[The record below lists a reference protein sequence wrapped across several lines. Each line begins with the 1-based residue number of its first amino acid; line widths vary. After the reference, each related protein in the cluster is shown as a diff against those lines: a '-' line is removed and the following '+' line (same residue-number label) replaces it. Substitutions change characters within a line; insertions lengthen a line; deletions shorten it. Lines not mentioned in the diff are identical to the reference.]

1 MSRNAVIVVGLA
13 LALVAIGVVM
23 LYSATAVMAEKSPKY
38 NDSTWFLKRQ
48 LVWVLLGIAA
58 MIVTARV
65 PYTFWDRWR
74 LPVLIGALVLL
85 GLVFVPH
92 VGVSLNAARRWIRVG
107 GFFFQP
113 SEAAKIAIAVF
124 LAGFAAKDPERM
136 KKFFK
141 GFVPAFAT
149 LGLCCAMI
157 IIEPDIGTSVFV
169 ALVMTLMLLVAGVRT
184 MHLAPCVVLA
194 GCLASYYAMT
204 HTEHVQARLD
214 TWFHPE
220 RDPLG
225 AGHQILQSLIAL
237 GSGSWLGEGL
247 GRGITKLY
255 FLPEAHSDFIFP
267 VIGEELGFVGT
278 TFVMLLYMGLG
289 WGGFRIMNA
298 AKDRFGF
305 LLSFAL
311 TTYIILQA
319 AMNVAVVTAAIP
331 TKGIPLPFVSAGGSS
346 VLFTLAGVGML
357 VSVANASERGT
368 CPEGERA
375 SCLPAAD
382 GRGWAC
388 NDTHSPST
396 TARNRIRIRVL
407 V

>member
-1 MSRNAVIVVGLA
+1 MSRNAVIVIGLS
-13 LALVAIGVVM
+13 LALVAVGVVM
-23 LYSATAVMAEKSPKY
+23 LYSATAVMAEKSAKY

-58 MIVTARV
+58 MIITARV
-65 PYTFWDRWR
+65 PYQFWDRWR
-74 LPVLIGALVLL
+74 APVLLGALALL

-124 LAGFAAKDPERM
+124 LAGFAAKDPERLR
-136 KKFFK
+136 KFLK

-157 IIEPDIGTSVFV
+157 IVEPDIGTSVFV
-169 ALVMTLMLLVAGVRT
+169 ALVMTLMLIVAGVRAV
-184 MHLAPCVVLA
+184 HLVPCVAAAGVLVA
-194 GCLASYYAMT
+194 YYAMT
-204 HTEHVQARLD
+204 HTEHFRVRFEA
-214 TWFHPE
+214 WWYPE

-225 AGHQILQSLIAL
+225 KGHQIIQSLMAL
-237 GSGSWLGEGL
+237 GAGGWTSDGL
-247 GRGITKLY
+247 GRGTAKLY

-278 TFVMLLYMGLG
+278 TCILLLYAALG
-289 WGGFRIMNA
+289 FGGYRIMRQA
-298 AKDRFGF
+298 RDRFGF
-305 LLSFAL
+305 LLAFAL

-319 AMNVAVVTAAIP
+319 AMNVAVVTAAMP

-368 CPEGERA
+368 CPQGDGA
-375 SCLPAAD
+375 SCSPGAAPAVTSFPA
-382 GRGWAC
+382 
-388 NDTHSPST
+388 
-396 TARNRIRIRVL
+396 
-407 V
+407 

>member
-13 LALVAIGVVM
+13 LALVAVGVVM
-23 LYSATAVMAEKSPKY
+23 LYSATAVMAEKSLKY
-38 NDSTWFLKRQ
+38 GDSTWFLKRQ
-48 LVWVLLGIAA
+48 LLWVLLGVAA

-65 PYTFWDRWR
+65 PYNFWDRWR
-74 LPVLIGALVLL
+74 VPVLLGSLVLL

-92 VGVSLNAARRWIRVG
+92 VGVSLNAAHRWIRVG

-113 SEAAKIAIAVF
+113 SEAAKVAIAVF
-124 LAGFAAKDPERM
+124 LAGFAAKDPERL

-141 GFVPAFAT
+141 GFIPAFAT

-169 ALVMTLMLLVAGVRT
+169 ALVMTLMLIVAGVR
-184 MHLAPCVVLA
+184 MIHLVPCAVAA
-194 GCLASYYAMT
+194 GCLAAWYAMT

-214 TWFHPE
+214 TWMHPE
-220 RDPLG
+220 HDPLG
-225 AGHQILQSLIAL
+225 KGHQILQSLMAL
-237 GSGSWLGEGL
+237 GAGGWMGEGL
-247 GRGITKLY
+247 GRGTAKLY

-278 TFVMLLYMGLG
+278 VCILLLYVALG
-289 WGGFRIMNA
+289 FGGYAIMRR

-319 AMNVAVVTAAIP
+319 AMNVAVVTAAMP

-357 VSVANASERGT
+357 VNIANASERGT
-368 CPEGERA
+368 CPEGESA
-375 SCLPAAD
+375 SCSPVGAPAV
-382 GRGWAC
+382 
-388 NDTHSPST
+388 TSSP
-396 TARNRIRIRVL
+396 A
-407 V
+407 

>member
-1 MSRNAVIVVGLA
+1 MSRNLEYRMSRNAVIVIA
-13 LALVAIGVVM
+13 LSLMLVAVGVVM

-38 NDSTWFLKRQ
+38 SDSTWFLKRQ

-74 LPVLIGALVLL
+74 TPVLMGALILL

-113 SEAAKIAIAVF
+113 SEAAKIAVAVF

-136 KKFFK
+136 KKFLK

-157 IIEPDIGTSVFV
+157 IIEPDIGTSVFI
-169 ALVMTLMLLVAGVRT
+169 AAVMTCMLVVSGVRAA
-184 MHLAPCVVLA
+184 HLAPCIVVA
-194 GCLASYYAMT
+194 GCLASYYAVT
-204 HTEHVQARLD
+204 HTEHVMARLH
-214 TWFHPE
+214 TYQHPE
-220 RDPLG
+220 ADPLG
-225 AGHQILQSLIAL
+225 KGHQILQSLIAL
-237 GSGSWLGEGL
+237 GSGGWAGEGL
-247 GRGITKLY
+247 GRGIAKLY
-255 FLPEAHSDFIFP
+255 FLPEAHSDFILP

-278 TFVMLLYMGLG
+278 VSMVLMYMTLG
-289 WGGFRIMNA
+289 FFGYRIMVR

-305 LLSFAL
+305 LLAFSL

-368 CPEGERA
+368 CPEGDGA
-375 SCLPAAD
+375 SCLPAA
-382 GRGWAC
+382 APAA
-388 NDTHSPST
+388 TSSP
-396 TARNRIRIRVL
+396 A
-407 V
+407 

>member
-1 MSRNAVIVVGLA
+1 MSRNAVIVIGIA
-13 LALVAIGVVM
+13 LALVAVGLVM
-23 LYSATAVMAEKSPKY
+23 LYSATAVMAEKSAKY
-38 NDSTWFLKRQ
+38 DDSTWFLKRQ
-48 LVWVLLGIAA
+48 LLWVLLGVAA

-74 LPVLIGALVLL
+74 IPLLLGSIILL

-92 VGVSLNAARRWIRVG
+92 VGVTLNGAHRWIRVG
-107 GFFFQP
+107 PWFFQP
-113 SEAAKIAIAVF
+113 SEAAKMAVAVF
-124 LAGFAAKDPERM
+124 LAGFAAKDPERL
-136 KKFFK
+136 KRFFR
-141 GFVPAFAT
+141 GFVPAFSI
-149 LGLCCAMI
+149 LGFCCAMI
-157 IIEPDIGTSVFV
+157 IVEPDIGTSVFI
-169 ALVMTLMLLVAGVRT
+169 AAVMTMMLVVAGVRT
-184 MHLAPCVVLA
+184 LHLAPCIVLA
-194 GCLASYYAMT
+194 GCLISYYAMT

-214 TWFHPE
+214 TYFHPE
-220 RDPLG
+220 HDPLG
-225 AGHQILQSLIAL
+225 KGHQILQSLIAL

-247 GRGITKLY
+247 GRGTSKLY

-267 VIGEELGFVGT
+267 VIGEELGFIGT
-278 TFVMLLYMGLG
+278 TVVMLLFMALG
-289 WGGFRIMNA
+289 VAGYRIMFR

-368 CPEGERA
+368 CPEGESA
-375 SCLPAAD
+375 SCSPVGAPAV
-382 GRGWAC
+382 
-388 NDTHSPST
+388 TSSP
-396 TARNRIRIRVL
+396 A
-407 V
+407 

>member
-1 MSRNAVIVVGLA
+1 MSRNAIIVVGLA
-13 LALVAIGVVM
+13 LALVAVGVVM
-23 LYSATAVMAEKSPKY
+23 LYSATAVMAERSPKY

-65 PYTFWDRWR
+65 PYPFWERWR
-74 LPVLIGALVLL
+74 TPVLIGALLLL

-124 LAGFAAKDPERM
+124 LAGFAAKDPDRM
-136 KKFFK
+136 KKFFR
-141 GFVPAFAT
+141 GFVPAFGV

-169 ALVMTLMLLVAGVRT
+169 AMVMTCMLVVAGVRAV
-184 MHLAPCVVLA
+184 HVVPCIAAA
-194 GCLASYYAMT
+194 GCLVAYYAMS
-204 HTEHVQARLD
+204 HTEHFMARWETFL
-214 TWFHPE
+214 HPE
-220 RDPLG
+220 RDARG
-225 AGHQILQSLIAL
+225 KGHQIIQSLMAL
-237 GSGSWLGEGL
+237 GSGGLWGAGL
-247 GRGITKLY
+247 GRGTAKLY

-267 VIGEELGFVGT
+267 VIGEELGFVGAT
-278 TFVMLLYMGLG
+278 LMVLLYVAMGFAG
-289 WGGFRIMNA
+289 YGIMRR

-305 LLSFAL
+305 LLAFSL

-319 AMNVAVVTAAIP
+319 AMNVAVVTAAMP

-357 VSVANASERGT
+357 VSIANASERGT
-368 CPEGERA
+368 WPEGVGA
-375 SCLPAAD
+375 SCSPAA
-382 GRGWAC
+382 APAV
-388 NDTHSPST
+388 TSSP
-396 TARNRIRIRVL
+396 A
-407 V
+407 

>member
-13 LALVAIGVVM
+13 LALVAVGAVM

-38 NDSTWFLKRQ
+38 ADSTWFLKRQ

-65 PYTFWDRWR
+65 PISFWEKWR
-74 LPVLIGALVLL
+74 VPVLIGALALL
-85 GLVFVPH
+85 GLVFVPG
-92 VGVSLNAARRWIRVG
+92 VGASLNGARRWIRVS

-136 KKFFK
+136 KKFLR
-141 GFVPAFAT
+141 GFVPAFAA
-149 LGLCCAMI
+149 LGLCCGMI

-169 ALVMTLMLLVAGVRT
+169 AMVMTMMLVVSGVRAAHLVPCIAVAGG
-184 MHLAPCVVLA
+184 LIA
-194 GCLASYYAMT
+194 YYGMT
-204 HTEHVQARLD
+204 HTEHFMIRIDNWL
-214 TWFHPE
+214 HPE
-220 RDPLG
+220 KDPRGKGL
-225 AGHQILQSLIAL
+225 QILQSLMAL
-237 GSGSWLGEGL
+237 GAGGWTGEGL
-247 GRGITKLY
+247 GRGTAKLY

-278 TFVMLLYMGLG
+278 VAVLCLYAGLG
-289 WGGFRIMNA
+289 FGGFRIMYR

-305 LLSFAL
+305 LLAFSI

-319 AMNVAVVTAAIP
+319 AMNVAVVTAAMP

-357 VSVANASERGT
+357 VSIANASERGT
-368 CPEGERA
+368 WREGESA
-375 SCLPAAD
+375 SCSPAAVP
-382 GRGWAC
+382 AV
-388 NDTHSPST
+388 TSSP
-396 TARNRIRIRVL
+396 A
-407 V
+407 

>member
-1 MSRNAVIVVGLA
+1 MSRNAVIVVALS

-23 LYSATAVMAEKSPKY
+23 LYSATAVMAEKSPRY

-65 PYTFWDRWR
+65 PYTFWERWR
-74 LPVLIGALVLL
+74 IPVLIGALVLL

-136 KKFFK
+136 KKFLK

-157 IIEPDIGTSVFV
+157 IVEPDVGTSVFV
-169 ALVMTLMLLVAGVRT
+169 AIVMTSMLVVAGVR
-184 MHLAPCVVLA
+184 AA
-194 GCLASYYAMT
+194 YYAVT
-204 HTEHVQARLD
+204 HTDHVMARLE
-214 TWFHPE
+214 TWLHPE

-225 AGHQILQSLIAL
+225 KGHQILQSKMAL
-237 GSGSWLGEGL
+237 GAGGLWGEGL
-247 GRGITKLY
+247 GRGLAKLY

-267 VIGEELGFVGT
+267 VIGEELGFIGT
-278 TFVMLLYMGLG
+278 TFVVLLYVALG
-289 WGGFRIMNA
+289 FAGYAIMRRT
-298 AKDRFGF
+298 KDRFGF
-305 LLSFAL
+305 LLAFSL

-319 AMNVAVVTAAIP
+319 AMNVAVVTAAMP

-357 VSVANASERGT
+357 VSIANASERGT
-368 CPEGERA
+368 CPEGDGA
-375 SCLPAAD
+375 SCLPAVVPA
-382 GRGWAC
+382 A
-388 NDTHSPST
+388 TSSP
-396 TARNRIRIRVL
+396 A
-407 V
+407 

>member
-13 LALVAIGVVM
+13 LALVAVGVVM
-23 LYSATAVMAEKSPKY
+23 LYSATAVMAEKSPRY

-74 LPVLIGALVLL
+74 TPVLLGAFVLL

-92 VGVSLNAARRWIRVG
+92 LGVSLNAARRWIRVG

-113 SEAAKIAIAVF
+113 SEAAKIAIAIF

-136 KKFFK
+136 KKFLK
-141 GFVPAFAT
+141 GFVPAFAV

-157 IIEPDIGTSVFV
+157 IIEPDIGTSVFI
-169 ALVMTLMLLVAGVRT
+169 AAVMTCMLIVAGVRPA
-184 MHLAPCVVLA
+184 HLVPCAVLA

-204 HTEHVQARLD
+204 HTEHVMVRLE
-214 TWFHPE
+214 TWLHPE

-225 AGHQILQSLIAL
+225 KGHQILQSKMAL
-237 GSGSWLGEGL
+237 GAGGVWGEGL
-247 GRGITKLY
+247 GRGLAKLY

-267 VIGEELGFVGT
+267 VIGEEMGFAGT
-278 TFVMLLYMGLG
+278 TFMIILYVALG
-289 WGGFRIMNA
+289 FAGYAIMRR

-305 LLSFAL
+305 LLAFSL

-368 CPEGERA
+368 CPEGDRV
-375 SCLPAAD
+375 SCSPVGAPAV
-382 GRGWAC
+382 
-388 NDTHSPST
+388 TSSP
-396 TARNRIRIRVL
+396 A
-407 V
+407 

>member
-48 LVWVLLGIAA
+48 LIWVLLGVGA

-65 PYTFWDRWR
+65 PYTFWERWR
-74 LPVLIGALVLL
+74 APVLIGALVLL

-124 LAGFAAKDPERM
+124 LAGFAAKDPERL
-136 KKFFK
+136 KKFLR

-157 IIEPDIGTSVFV
+157 IVEPDIGTSVFV
-169 ALVMTLMLLVAGVRT
+169 ALVMTLMLIVAGVR
-184 MHLAPCVVLA
+184 MVHLAPCVMIAGTLA
-194 GCLASYYAMT
+194 AYYALT
-204 HTEHVQARLD
+204 HTEHFAARFEGWL
-214 TWFHPE
+214 HPE
-220 RDPLG
+220 HDPKG
-225 AGHQILQSLIAL
+225 KGHQLIQSLMAL
-237 GSGSWLGEGL
+237 GSGGWLGEGL
-247 GRGITKLY
+247 GRGTAKLY

-267 VIGEELGFVGT
+267 VIGEELGFLGT
-278 TFVMLLYMGLG
+278 TTVLMLYAAFGAFG
-289 WGGFRIMNA
+289 YRIMHA

-305 LLSFAL
+305 LLAFSL

-319 AMNVAVVTAAIP
+319 AMNVAVVTAAMP

-368 CPEGERA
+368 CPEGGSA
-375 SCLPAAD
+375 SCSPAA
-382 GRGWAC
+382 APAA
-388 NDTHSPST
+388 TSSP
-396 TARNRIRIRVL
+396 A
-407 V
+407 

>member
-1 MSRNAVIVVGLA
+1 MSRILGYRMSRNAVLVVALA
-13 LALVAIGVVM
+13 LALVAVGVVM
-23 LYSATAVMAEKSPKY
+23 LYSATAVMAERSPKY

-74 LPVLIGALVLL
+74 VPVLIGALVFL

-124 LAGFAAKDPERM
+124 LAGFAAKDPERL
-136 KKFFK
+136 KKFLK

-149 LGLCCAMI
+149 LGLCCGMI
-157 IIEPDIGTSVFV
+157 IIEPDIGTSVFI
-169 ALVMTLMLLVAGVRT
+169 ALVMTCMLIVAGVRT
-184 MHLAPCVVLA
+184 VHLAPCIAVA
-194 GCLASYYAMT
+194 GGLVAYYAMT
-204 HTEHVQARLD
+204 HTEHFMVRWETFL
-214 TWFHPE
+214 HPE
-220 RDPLG
+220 RDPRG
-225 AGHQILQSLIAL
+225 KGHQILQSLLAL
-237 GSGSWLGEGL
+237 GSGGWTGEGL
-247 GRGITKLY
+247 GRGTAKLY

-278 TFVMLLYMGLG
+278 TFMVLLYAALG
-289 WGGFRIMNA
+289 FAGYGIMRQA
-298 AKDRFGF
+298 RDRFGF
-305 LLSFAL
+305 LLAFSL

-319 AMNVAVVTAAIP
+319 AMNVAVVTAAMP

-368 CPEGERA
+368 CPQGDVA
-375 SCLPAAD
+375 SCLPAAVP
-382 GRGWAC
+382 AA
-388 NDTHSPST
+388 TSSP
-396 TARNRIRIRVL
+396 A
-407 V
+407 

>member
-13 LALVAIGVVM
+13 LALVAVGAVM

-38 NDSTWFLKRQ
+38 ADSTWFLKRQ

-65 PYTFWDRWR
+65 PISFWEKWR
-74 LPVLIGALVLL
+74 VPVLIGALALL
-85 GLVFVPH
+85 GLVFVPG
-92 VGVSLNAARRWIRVG
+92 VGASLNGARRWIRVA

-136 KKFFK
+136 KKFLR
-141 GFVPAFAT
+141 GFVPAFAA
-149 LGLCCAMI
+149 LGLCCGMI

-169 ALVMTLMLLVAGVRT
+169 AMVMTLMLVVSGVRLA
-184 MHLAPCVVLA
+184 HLAPCIAVA
-194 GCLASYYAMT
+194 GSLIAYYGMT
-204 HTEHVQARLD
+204 HTEHFRIRFENWL
-214 TWFHPE
+214 HPE
-220 RDPLG
+220 HDPRGKGL
-225 AGHQILQSLIAL
+225 QILQSLMAL
-237 GSGSWLGEGL
+237 GAGGWWGEGL
-247 GRGITKLY
+247 GRGTAKLY

-278 TFVMLLYMGLG
+278 VAVLCLYAGLG
-289 WGGFRIMNA
+289 FGGFRIMYA

-305 LLSFAL
+305 LLAFSI

-319 AMNVAVVTAAIP
+319 AMNVAVVTAAMP

-368 CPEGERA
+368 WREGESA
-375 SCLPAAD
+375 SCSPAAVP
-382 GRGWAC
+382 AV
-388 NDTHSPST
+388 TSSP
-396 TARNRIRIRVL
+396 A
-407 V
+407 